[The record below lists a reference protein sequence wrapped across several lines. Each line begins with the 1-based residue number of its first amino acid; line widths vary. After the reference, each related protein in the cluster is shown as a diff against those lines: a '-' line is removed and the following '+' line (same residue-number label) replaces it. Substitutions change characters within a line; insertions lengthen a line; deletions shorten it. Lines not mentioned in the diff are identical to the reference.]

1 MSFIL
6 YYKYLRNLLDNEYFM
21 KISCIFIIYVIVNG
35 FYITSYALTQGD
47 IIDYYKES
55 NMITINNTKIFIHNI
70 RDIEEITSNSINIHT
85 KILV

>member
-1 MSFIL
+1 MKNIQDML
-6 YYKYLRNLLDNEYFM
+6 MNENTY
-21 KISCIFIIYVIVNG
+21 IVEDVLTIYVIVNG

-70 RDIEEITSNSINIHT
+70 RDIEEITNNSINIHT

>member
-1 MSFIL
+1 MKNIQDML
-6 YYKYLRNLLDNEYFM
+6 MNENTY
-21 KISCIFIIYVIVNG
+21 IVEDVLTIYVIVNG

-85 KILV
+85 RISI

>member
-1 MSFIL
+1 MKNIQDML
-6 YYKYLRNLLDNEYFM
+6 MNENTY
-21 KISCIFIIYVIVNG
+21 IVEDVLTIYVIVNG

-70 RDIEEITSNSINIHT
+70 RDIEEITNNSINIHT
-85 KILV
+85 RILI

>member
-1 MSFIL
+1 
-6 YYKYLRNLLDNEYFM
+6 M
-21 KISCIFIIYVIVNG
+21 KNIQDMIINNNTYIVEDVLTIYVIVNG

-47 IIDYYKES
+47 IINYYKES

-85 KILV
+85 RISI

>member
-1 MSFIL
+1 
-6 YYKYLRNLLDNEYFM
+6 M
-21 KISCIFIIYVIVNG
+21 KNIQDMIINNNTYIVEDVLTIYVIVNG

>member
-1 MSFIL
+1 MKNIQDML
-6 YYKYLRNLLDNEYFM
+6 MNENTY
-21 KISCIFIIYVIVNG
+21 IVEDVLTIYVIVNG

-85 KILV
+85 KILL

>member
-1 MSFIL
+1 MKNIQDML
-6 YYKYLRNLLDNEYFM
+6 MNENTY
-21 KISCIFIIYVIVNG
+21 IVEDVLIIYVIVNG

-55 NMITINNTKIFIHNI
+55 NMIIINNTKIFIHNI

>member
-1 MSFIL
+1 MKNIQDML
-6 YYKYLRNLLDNEYFM
+6 MNENTY
-21 KISCIFIIYVIVNG
+21 IVEDVLIIYVIVNG

-55 NMITINNTKIFIHNI
+55 DMITINNTKIFIHNI